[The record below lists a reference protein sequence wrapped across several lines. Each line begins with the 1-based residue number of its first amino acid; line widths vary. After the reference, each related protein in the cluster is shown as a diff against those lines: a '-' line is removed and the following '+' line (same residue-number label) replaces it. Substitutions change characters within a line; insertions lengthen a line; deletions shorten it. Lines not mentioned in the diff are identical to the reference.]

1 MWDDLASIEARF
13 AYTGERTRYI
23 AFPLGGIGSGGL
35 SISGSGRLIDWSIR
49 NRPALQGYNGYSHFA
64 IKAERD
70 GKLVD
75 ARVLNGPYDLNPS
88 GAPGL
93 RKMFDGFGHGA
104 NRQTLVG
111 VPHFREVDF
120 YGRFPTADLVFK
132 DERFPGGVRLS
143 ALSPFI
149 PHNDRDSSMP
159 VAMFEFDVV
168 NDTPDQ
174 LTYTLA
180 GTLGNYGSNS
190 GIHTFRQEGK
200 ISSLHLTS
208 SDTTLPAT
216 QRGDLTIA
224 TDADDVDHTD
234 HHYRGQWFD
243 DLAVYWKE
251 FARPGRLPKRH
262 YDEPRTSRHMSLQPE
277 HGTLAARFVVA
288 PGARKKVRFVITWNF
303 PQGDVYWAYR
313 DKPDGT
319 IPDRSTPSWTN
330 YYATQWADSTASATE
345 ALTRWDTLSSQTAAF
360 RDGLFDTTLPAEVKD
375 AASATLALLRTATCI
390 RLENGE
396 LWAWEGQHTQDGSC
410 EGSCTHV
417 WNYQQ
422 AISHLFPAIE
432 RTLRETEFTYN
443 QLPTGGLTFR
453 QKLPLGSGFD
463 IIGPCADGHFGAII
477 KTYRD
482 WKLCGD
488 TDWLRRY
495 WPNVKRAIEYA
506 WSPENPDR
514 WDPDQSG
521 ILSGRQHQ
529 TLDMELFG
537 PNSWLA
543 SMYVAALLGISEMAA
558 VLGDGELSEKTA
570 RMGKAGAAY
579 INSELFNGRWFIQKI
594 DLSDK
599 GVLTPFDVGRAAGVL
614 ADGFMETYWSE
625 EFQELK
631 YQMGEGCI
639 ADQILGQWHAE
650 VAGIG
655 DFLDADKVRT
665 ALKSVHKN
673 NFRPTLEDHFNPCR
687 NYAYENEAGLLI
699 ATYPEGIRQPMVA
712 APYAEE
718 VWTGIEYMA
727 ASHLIMHGLIEE
739 GMDIVRAARNRHDG
753 SRRNP
758 WNDIECGSY
767 YARSMSA
774 WQLVNAFSG
783 LSADFVSGRLAF
795 APKVEGDYK
804 LFWSA
809 GSAFGTLTRKG
820 DGVSLAVLGGSLNAA
835 EISVDGLKH
844 RLAGKT
850 PIGAG
855 QSIELGTV
863 A

>member
-1 MWDDLASIEARF
+1 MWDDLASIDPRF
-13 AYTGERTRYI
+13 AYKGERTRYI

-64 IKAERD
+64 IKAEKD
-70 GKLVD
+70 GALVD

-88 GAPGL
+88 GAPAV

-143 ALSPFI
+143 ASSPFI

-159 VAMFEFDVV
+159 VAMFEFEIV
-168 NDTPDQ
+168 NDTADE

-190 GIHTFRQEGK
+190 GIHTFSREGG

-208 SDTTLPAT
+208 SDATLPAT
-216 QRGDLTIA
+216 ERGDLTIA

-251 FARPGRLPKRH
+251 FARPGRLAKRH
-262 YDEPRTSRHMSLQPE
+262 YDQPRTSRHMSLQPE
-277 HGTLAARFVVA
+277 HATLGARFVLA
-288 PGARKKVRFVITWNF
+288 PGMRKTVRFAITWNF
-303 PQGDVYWAYR
+303 PQGDIYWAYR
-313 DKPDGT
+313 DKPDGV
-319 IPDRSTPSWTN
+319 IPDRATPSWTN
-330 YYATQWADSTASATE
+330 YYATQWADSTASARE
-345 ALTRWDTLSSQTAAF
+345 ALTRWDALTSATAAF
-360 RDGLFDTTLPAEVKD
+360 RDGLFGTSMPAEVKD

-410 EGSCTHV
+410 EGTCTHV

-422 AISHLFPAIE
+422 AVSHLFPAIE
-432 RTLRETEFTYN
+432 RTLRETEFRYN

-453 QKLPLGSGFD
+453 QKLPLGAGFD
-463 IIGPCADGHFGAII
+463 IIGPCADGHFGAIV

-488 TDWLRRY
+488 TEWLRRY

-506 WSPENPDR
+506 WSSENPDR
-514 WDPDQSG
+514 WDPDQTG

-537 PNSWLA
+537 PNSWLG
-543 SMYVAALLGISEMAA
+543 SIYVAALLGISEMAA
-558 VLGDGELSEKTA
+558 ALGDVELSEKTA
-570 RMGKAGAAY
+570 RMGKAGADY
-579 INSELFNGRWFIQKI
+579 INSELFNGRWFIQKV

-599 GVLTPFDVGRAAGVL
+599 NVLIPFDVGRAAGVL

-639 ADQILGQWHAE
+639 SDQILGQWHAE

-655 DFLDADKVRT
+655 GFLDPGKVKT
-665 ALKSVHKN
+665 ALKSVHSN

-687 NYAYENEAGLLI
+687 NYAYEDEAGLLI

-739 GMDIVRAARNRHDG
+739 GMDIVRGARNRHDG

-783 LSADFVSGRLAF
+783 MRADFVAGTLAF
-795 APKVEGDYK
+795 QPKAQGDYS

-809 GSAFGTLTRKG
+809 GTAFGTLTRRG
-820 DGVSLAVLGGSLNAA
+820 NGLALTVLGGSLDVA
-835 EISVDGLKH
+835 EITVDGL
-844 RLAGKT
+844 RCRPDGKT
-850 PIGAG
+850 PLTAG
-855 QSIELGTV
+855 QSVELGTV